1 MAAER
6 DIDDL
11 PRNDANYTALTPL
24 WFLERA
30 ALAQPGRAS
39 VVHGPV
45 RYTWADTY
53 RRCRRL
59 ASALTRRSVGHGST
73 VNFSA
78 LFGCY
83 FFPPRGLSPGP
94 NSFPVACRAADFKF
108 TRNRMNSVLSSV
120 SIRGNGP
127 DPAI

>member
-30 ALAQPGRAS
+30 ALAHPGRAS
-39 VVHGPV
+39 VVHGAV

-59 ASALTRRSVGHGST
+59 ASALARRSVGHGST
-73 VNFSA
+73 VRDAIAIHLHFSP
-78 LFGCY
+78 
-83 FFPPRGLSPGP
+83 FPPSLSLRVPL
-94 NSFPVACRAADFKF
+94 
-108 TRNRMNSVLSSV
+108 VLRSGVFVYS
-120 SIRGNGP
+120 G
-127 DPAI
+127 

>member
-1 MAAER
+1 MGPVSGSAAPER

-53 RRCRRL
+53 RRCRSL
-59 ASALTRRSVGHGST
+59 ASALARRSVGHGST
-73 VNFSA
+73 VRPPSLPPSLPLPLSVCLRSSSFAVTNYT
-78 LFGCY
+78 Y
-83 FFPPRGLSPGP
+83 F
-94 NSFPVACRAADFKF
+94 
-108 TRNRMNSVLSSV
+108 
-120 SIRGNGP
+120 
-127 DPAI
+127 

>member
-1 MAAER
+1 MGSTGPASGFAAPER

-30 ALAQPGRAS
+30 ALAHPGRAS

-53 RRCRRL
+53 RRCLRPRAPIRRP
-59 ASALTRRSVGHGST
+59 RKHGEFTQLPSL
-73 VNFSA
+73 V
-78 LFGCY
+78 LFPH
-83 FFPPRGLSPGP
+83 F
-94 NSFPVACRAADFKF
+94 
-108 TRNRMNSVLSSV
+108 
-120 SIRGNGP
+120 
-127 DPAI
+127 

>member
-30 ALAQPGRAS
+30 ALAHPARPS
-39 VVHGPV
+39 VVHGHV

-59 ASALTRRSVGHGST
+59 ASALARRSVGHGST
-73 VNFSA
+73 VRDA
-78 LFGCY
+78 I
-83 FFPPRGLSPGP
+83 
-94 NSFPVACRAADFKF
+94 
-108 TRNRMNSVLSSV
+108 SV
-120 SIRGNGP
+120 SPPFPLPFIYACHCLCSRVFVWYSAP
-127 DPAI
+127 LHVL